1 MKLKKFDSYL
11 VLRLEKD
18 EEIISALKEGI
29 KRAGIE
35 GAFFYGLGVGKNLE
49 LGFFDAHTKNY
60 VKKKFSDEYEFTSLA
75 GNITVVDGQIM
86 VHCHVTI
93 TDEKFQAFGGHLFE
107 GTVPATLEIILL
119 PFGQPLTRHLDSA
132 TGLNLLEL

>member
-35 GAFFYGLGVGKNLE
+35 GAFFFGLGVGKNLE

-60 VKKKFSDEYEFTSLA
+60 VKKRFSDEYEFTSLA
-75 GNITVVDGQIM
+75 GNITVVDGQIT

-93 TDEKFQAFGGHLFE
+93 TDEKFQAFGGHLFQ
-107 GTVPATLEIILL
+107 GIVPATLEIILL
-119 PFGQPLTRHLDSA
+119 PFGQPLTRYLDSA

>member
-1 MKLKKFDSYL
+1 MKLKKFNGYL

-18 EEIISALKEGI
+18 EEIISALQEGI

-35 GAFFYGLGVGKNLE
+35 GAFFFGLGVGKDLE
-49 LGFFDAHTKNY
+49 LGFFDAHGKKY
-60 VKKKFSDEYEFTSLA
+60 VKKRFSDEYEFTSLT
-75 GNITVVDGQIM
+75 GNITVVEGQIT
-86 VHCHVTI
+86 VHCHATI

-107 GTVPATLEIILL
+107 GVVPATLEIILF
-119 PFGQPLTRHLDSA
+119 PFGQPLRRHLDSN